1 MTTAELLRIEGFVLL
16 GLVGLVVG
24 SFLNV
29 VIYRVPLRR
38 SVVRPRSSCPACG
51 AAIAWYHNVPVVSW
65 LVLGGKCAACR
76 APIAARYPF
85 VEAANAALWLAA
97 GWRYGITLET
107 LVLLPFL
114 SAMLALFFTDWDHK
128 LLPDRITLPLLV
140 LGLASAPWNARL
152 DLARLAVGPGTAG
165 PRLATALAGAA
176 AGFGALFLVGWLWQ
190 VLFRREALGGGD
202 LKLMAAVG
210 AYLGLPGVVVTIFGG
225 SLVGTLVALPFLLG
239 GRWTMTRELPFGCF
253 LTPAAALF
261 ALWGEPVVRWYL
273 GLIRL
278 S

>member
-1 MTTAELLRIEGFVLL
+1 VTPA
-16 GLVGLVVG
+16 GLVQAEALFLIGVVGLLVG

-38 SVVRPRSSCPACG
+38 SIVHPRSACPACG
-51 AAIAWYHNVPVVSW
+51 TPIAWYHNVPIASW
-65 LVLGGKCAACR
+65 LLLRGRCATCR
-76 APIAARYPF
+76 APISARYPV

-97 GWRYGITLET
+97 TARYGVTAEA
-107 LVLLPFL
+107 LVLFPFL

-128 LLPDRITLPLLV
+128 LLPDRITLPLLT
-140 LGLASAPWNARL
+140 LGLVTSPWNGRL
-152 DLARLAVGPGTAG
+152 DIFALADGPLALWPRTA
-165 PRLATALAGAA
+165 AALAGAV

-190 VLFRREALGGGD
+190 LLFRREALGGGD

-210 AYLGLPGVVVTIFGG
+210 AYLGVPGVVATVFGG
-225 SLVGTLVALPFLLG
+225 SLVGTAIALPFLLG

-261 ALWGEPVVRWYL
+261 ALFGEPLVRGYL
-273 GLIRL
+273 GLVWGG
-278 S
+278 

>member
-85 VEAANAALWLAA
+85 VEAANAALWFAA
-97 GWRYGITLET
+97 GWRYGITVET

-128 LLPDRITLPLLV
+128 LLPDRMTLPLLA

-152 DLARLAVGPGTAG
+152 DLARIAVGPGTAG

-202 LKLMAAVG
+202 LKLLAAVG
-210 AYLGLPGVVVTIFGG
+210 AYLGLPGVIVTIFGG
-225 SLVGTLVALPFLLG
+225 SLLGTLVALPFLLG

-261 ALWGEPVVRWYL
+261 ALWGEPAVRWYL

-278 S
+278 G